1 MSTNAPPT
9 EGHKNAEPTAVQES
23 AKTHS
28 PHFVH
33 KTWHRAVVAF
43 VIILLGIPLAGL
55 SATIIYITR
64 FQNQPYPGVYLGERA
79 VSGLTKDDLKNLLG
93 TYNDFLE
100 QTGFNVLLETASGTQ
115 MFKVPLLPITSSSS
129 SPAASIQV
137 DATIDRLL
145 AVGRPDSWIGRIV
158 EPWQLLF
165 KYRTTTAV
173 FSLNDE
179 EVLHLIKPTV
189 APFEAEPRD
198 AVLTVTTASPLV
210 YRVEPEKNGT
220 LVQYQEILD
229 AMRMRIAVL
238 SRAAVQARLIGVTA
252 DISLAEAEELG
263 KKLPQILGQGS
274 FTLIYPNITKPKG
287 GEYSWVITEEQ
298 IADWLEVDQNGD
310 GEPIARL
317 AQLPLS
323 QYINAIVRPDVDQPA
338 LDAKFSVEN
347 NRVKEFEPGQNGLS
361 LDTTTTIERIEQ
373 AMLERSGSFATTTA
387 IAIAVTQVSSTKS
400 LSDLNTLGIVEVVGA
415 GTSTFK
421 DSHTNRIKNIAN
433 AVKRLNGILI
443 APGEEFST
451 NKYAGPY
458 TDSNGFLPEMV
469 IKGNQ
474 IKPEVGGGMC
484 QIGTTVFRMA
494 MNSGMPITQ
503 RQNHSLVVSY
513 YADPINHNPGT
524 DATLYEPTLDLKFLN
539 DTGNYILLSTAI
551 DFKRQLLTFTLWGKS
566 DGRKGDY
573 TRPIV
578 KRWIEPGAPQEIVSP
593 GAPIGSRKC
602 QNAFRGAE
610 ATFTYT
616 RFTSSSEKIERV
628 FDSYYRPLPKICVVG
643 PSAASSTISNLLG
656 PTPALNQ
663 TDPVID
669 TVVPAGN

>member
-1 MSTNAPPT
+1 MATNTSPV
-9 EGHKNAEPTAVQES
+9 EGPKNVESAVSQES
-23 AKTHS
+23 VKTHS
-28 PHFVH
+28 PLFVH

-43 VIILLGIPLAGL
+43 VIVLLGIPLVGL

-79 VSGLTKDDLKNLLG
+79 VSGFTKDDLKNLLG
-93 TYNDFLE
+93 TYNDFLD
-100 QTGFNVLLETASGTQ
+100 QTGFNVVLETASGTQ
-115 MFKVPLLPITSSSS
+115 MFKVPLLSAASSSA
-129 SPAASIQV
+129 PAASIQV

-145 AVGRPDSWIGRIV
+145 AVGRPDSWIGRII

-189 APFEAEPRD
+189 APFESEPRD
-198 AVLTVTTASPLV
+198 AILTVTAVSPLA

-229 AMRMRIAVL
+229 AMRARIAVL

-252 DISLAEAEELG
+252 DITSAEVEELS

-274 FTLIYPNITKPKG
+274 LTLVYPNITKPKG

-310 GEPIARL
+310 GEPIAQL
-317 AQLPLS
+317 AERPLS

-347 NRVKEFEPGQNGLS
+347 NRVKEFEPGQSGLS
-361 LDTTTTIERIEQ
+361 LDTTTTIERVEQ
-373 AMLERSGSFATTTA
+373 AMVERTHGFSTTTA
-387 IAIAVTQVSSTKS
+387 VPIVVTQVSSSKS
-400 LSDLNTLGIVEVVGA
+400 LSDLNTLGIVEVIGA

-433 AVKRLNGILI
+433 AVKRLNGVLI

-458 TDSNGFLPEMV
+458 TESNGFLPEMV

-539 DTGNYILLSTAI
+539 DTGNYMLLSTAI
-551 DFKRQLLTFTLWGKS
+551 DFRRQLLTFTLWGKS

-578 KRWIEPGAPQEIVSP
+578 KRWIEPGATQEIVSP
-593 GAPIGSRKC
+593 DAPVGSRKC

-643 PSAASSTISNLLG
+643 PSAASSTAASLLG
-656 PTPALNQ
+656 PAPALNQ
-663 TDPVID
+663 ADPVID